1 VASIIARI
9 NLGYAS
15 NLVGVPICLTA
26 PFAAF
31 YDFEEKWPADA
42 FLRLQKIRTLQQMTK
57 VTK

>member
-1 VASIIARI
+1 VASIIERVD
-9 NLGYAS
+9 LGCAS
-15 NLVGVPICLTA
+15 NQMRVFICLTA